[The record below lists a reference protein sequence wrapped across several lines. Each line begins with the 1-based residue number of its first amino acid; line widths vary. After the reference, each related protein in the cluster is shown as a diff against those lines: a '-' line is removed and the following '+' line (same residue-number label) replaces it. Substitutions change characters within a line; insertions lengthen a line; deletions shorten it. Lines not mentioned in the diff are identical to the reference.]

1 MVDGFDFVVA
11 GGGSAGCVVA
21 ARLSEDPG
29 ARVLLLEAGPGDNN
43 LFLKMP
49 LAFRLLRMT
58 NLYDWGLK
66 TEPEPWA
73 RDRSI
78 PAARG
83 KVLGGSSSV
92 NGMMYSRGHP
102 RDYDQWAQMGA
113 TGWAYEEVLPFF
125 RKSESNWRG
134 ASHWHGAD
142 GPLGV
147 SRPDTDTP
155 LTRALK
161 SAGQAA
167 GLPVTD
173 DFEGEQPEGV
183 GLPDLTTASGKRA
196 SASQAFLNPAR
207 SRPNLTI
214 ITSARVTRLVLD
226 RGRVTHIEY
235 VRNNVPQRVAV
246 GQEAILC
253 GGAYASPHLLMLS
266 GIGRGDDLRRAGV
279 TPVLDLPGVGQNLKE
294 HPLAAMGFQAR
305 QPLGFSGKIR
315 ADRLALSGLG
325 WMLTGRGF
333 PSTVPL
339 SAIIYHKSQP
349 GLERPDLENIVMPTA
364 LDARVWFPGIVSP
377 KPEVL
382 TNLNVVLHPSST
394 GSVTL
399 RSADPEAT
407 PVIRLNILQAQEDI
421 DRLRYNIRWFRD
433 LVRTAPLSEFAGDEI
448 FPGKDIESD
457 AALDAYIRS
466 TVVTAQHP
474 VGTCR
479 MGTDPSVAVVSP
491 ELRVHGT
498 ENLRVAD
505 ASVMPS
511 LIGGHTNA
519 PAVMIGERAA
529 DFIRA
534 GR

>member
-1 MVDGFDFVVA
+1 MAEGFDYVVA

-21 ARLSEDPG
+21 ARLSEDP
-29 ARVLLLEAGPGDNN
+29 AVRVLLLEAGPGDNT
-43 LFLKMP
+43 LFLNMP
-49 LAFRLLRMT
+49 LAFRLLRMS

-66 TEPEPWA
+66 TEPEPYA
-73 RDRSI
+73 GNRSI

-113 TGWAYEEVLPFF
+113 AGWTYDEVLPFF
-125 RKSESNWRG
+125 RQSESNWRG

-142 GPLGV
+142 GPMGV
-147 SRPDTDTP
+147 SRPGPDTP
-155 LTRALK
+155 LTQALK
-161 SAGQAA
+161 AVGQEV

-183 GLPDLTTASGKRA
+183 GLPDITTLKGKRA
-196 SASQAFLNPAR
+196 SASRAFLAPAR
-207 SRPNLTI
+207 HRPNLTVR
-214 ITSARVTRLVLD
+214 TSARVTRLVMD
-226 RGRVTHIEY
+226 RSRVTHVEY
-235 VRNNVPQRVAV
+235 VSNRGAHSVAV
-246 GQEAILC
+246 EREAILC

-266 GIGRGDDLRRAGV
+266 GIGRAEDLRRAGV
-279 TPVLDLPGVGQNLKE
+279 EPVLDLRGVGQNLKE

-325 WMLTGRGF
+325 WMLTGKGF

-364 LDARVWFPGIVSP
+364 LDARVWFPGIISP
-377 KPEVL
+377 KPEML
-382 TNLNVVLHPSST
+382 TNLNVVLRPVST
-394 GSVTL
+394 GQVTL
-399 RSADPEAT
+399 RSADPAAA
-407 PVIRLNILQAQEDI
+407 PAIQLNILQAREDVNL
-421 DRLRYNIRWFRD
+421 LRYNIRWFRD
-433 LVRTAPLSEFAGDEI
+433 LVRTAPLAPFVGEEV
-448 FPGKDIESD
+448 FPGRDIETD
-457 AALDAYIRS
+457 ADLDAYIRS

-479 MGTDPSVAVVSP
+479 MGTDPSMAVVDP
-491 ELRVHGT
+491 TLKVHGID
-498 ENLRVAD
+498 NLRVAD
-505 ASVMPS
+505 ASVMPT

-519 PAVMIGERAA
+519 PAIMIGERAA
-529 DFIRA
+529 RFIQSGA
-534 GR
+534 